1 MEVNQNFTTQ
11 QGAHRL
17 VRYTVA
23 NGAGA
28 SDAEWYCA
36 FGRNSPMRLL
46 SKTKTAGEVTLTDAG
61 TQLLVDVELT
71 GADTESLPIGA
82 LHCEVWTN
90 KSGKFA
96 PRAEGVMV
104 IKGSLRAEES

>member
-11 QGAHRL
+11 RGAHRQL
-17 VRYTVA
+17 RYTVA

-28 SDAEWYCA
+28 VDAEWYCA
-36 FGRNSPMRLL
+36 AGRNSPACLL
-46 SKTKTAGEVTLTDAG
+46 VKTKTAGEVTLTDAG
-61 TQLLVDVELT
+61 TELLVDVELT
-71 GADTESLPIGA
+71 GADIETLPVGA

-96 PRAEGVMV
+96 PRAEGVMLV
-104 IKGSLRAEES
+104 KDSLRAEGS